1 MKLLRILLVA
11 ASAALLT
18 ACDNEAEFEQFRVAL
33 AERPD
38 VQAQIL
44 AKCESKLKYS
54 YYELRQEVAR
64 YARLKLDGAMPGIVC
79 KRVMKGYLNGRMK
92 WADYEAIMESGRQ
105 RVTPNMTRI
114 VRSG

>member
-1 MKLLRILLVA
+1 MKILRVLFVV
-11 ASAALLT
+11 ASAATLV
-18 ACDNEAEFEQFRVAL
+18 ACDNETEFEQFRVAL
-33 AERPD
+33 AKRPD

-44 AKCESKLKYS
+44 AKCETKLRHS
-54 YYELRQEVAR
+54 YYEIRQEVAR
-64 YARLKLDGAMPGIVC
+64 YARLKLDGAMPLIVC

-92 WADYEAIMESGRQ
+92 WSDYEAIIESGRQ